1 VKLCEA
7 FHRYIRHDT
16 CEFHGSA
23 SILRVLEFIFP
34 SQMNV
39 ASILQFGFLAWYL
52 LNDDWEIHKAV
63 MLKELRKEEL
73 DATVRQMVIRFFT
86 EMYPEQG
93 DMEEEEM
100 VAEGVNAAIAG
111 AQKPAKPLFTRWE
124 TVADMIVFVSKY
136 VEVLS
141 ISFEKTR
148 QDGGAGV
155 SASSMPG
162 MAAAW
167 IGWTNSPQLL
177 ACLEMGREFV
187 EKLWK
192 PHNDLI
198 GKWNVLYDCDGVF
211 DVFGRPHRT
220 LNWLIEAEEMLS
232 DFEELP
238 SYKVM
243 LAAYADEDNG
253 EEKVRRLYL
262 QCYTRTVERLKGNSC
277 RYLEGMLVMSS
288 LGDPSFVPTL
298 WEALSH
304 LREHVHRPRDR
315 THKGE
320 VLEQILRDQELPH
333 YERVEFEAMTS
344 LDCLDDIYS
353 YLQYLQNSSEEEY
366 VAFVKDPLDATN
378 QPDPYMKIVSLWQAA
393 FSHTRPVENSFL
405 KWDQQMRNNSAS
417 GRKGKNSA
425 PSGPRQA
432 TDLPAAGV
440 RVQGVLAK
448 AKQAQ
453 VERRDNERIITEKR
467 RLKTRKIQDASGR
480 AVVFNQ
486 TFDELRPTT
495 EELAAARVVV
505 KKRVDFVRVP
515 RDGSTPSPEIVA
527 LFAEMESS
535 YHGWVGPRQTYA
547 QLMEKG
553 LSIKVPIDI
562 VCSSECIWRDAERG
576 RGKAISLTCTQCTI
590 VFHAKCMVMEG
601 VLSADFNWTAE
612 AVKKMGGFLCRDC
625 GGTPA
630 TNSPPEGVR
639 QAAPKKAAAKEKAPA
654 KKASAKK
661 ASDSAKKAEAAA
673 KKAAVAAT
681 KATAAAKKATAKK
694 KAPAKVAAAAKKAT
708 TAVKKVPAK
717 KKAPAAV
724 KKVTVTAKKAT
735 AKKATAAAK
744 KPEVPAK
751 KAGSSKKKERDVVEE
766 VSGAEQ
772 REKKKRNVSVAN
784 AQPPTQG
791 STRESR
797 TSSTQRKGK
806 RKKR

>member
-1 VKLCEA
+1 V
-7 FHRYIRHDT
+7 
-16 CEFHGSA
+16 
-23 SILRVLEFIFP
+23 
-34 SQMNV
+34 
-39 ASILQFGFLAWYL
+39 
-52 LNDDWEIHKAV
+52 
-63 MLKELRKEEL
+63 
-73 DATVRQMVIRFFT
+73 
-86 EMYPEQG
+86 
-93 DMEEEEM
+93 EEEEM
-100 VAEGVNAAIAG
+100 VAEGVKAAIAG
-111 AQKPAKPLFTRWE
+111 AKKPLKPIGTRWE

-162 MAAAW
+162 MAAAF

-211 DVFGRPHRT
+211 DVFGRPRRT
-220 LNWLIEAEEMLS
+220 LNWLIDATEMLS

-243 LAAYADEDNG
+243 LAAYADEANG
-253 EEKVRRLYL
+253 EEKVHRLYL
-262 QCYTRTVERLKGNSC
+262 QCYSRTVERIKGNSC

-304 LREHVHRPRDR
+304 LREHVDRPRDR

-333 YERVEFEAMTS
+333 YERVEFEAMTT
-344 LDCLDDIYS
+344 LDCLDDIYR
-353 YLQYLQNSSEEEY
+353 YLQYLQDASEEEY
-366 VAFVKDPLDATN
+366 VAFVKDPDAKG
-378 QPDPYMKIVSLWQAA
+378 QPEPYMKIVSLWQAA

-453 VERRDNERIITEKR
+453 VEKRDNERIISKKKK
-467 RLKTRKIQDASGR
+467 LKTQKIQDASGR
-480 AVVFNQ
+480 AAVFNQ
-486 TFDELRPTT
+486 TFDELRPTR
-495 EELAAARVVV
+495 EELAAARESV
-505 KKRVDFVRVP
+505 KEKVESGRVP
-515 RDGSTPSPEIVA
+515 RDGSAPSPEIA
-527 LFAEMESS
+527 AIFEEMESS
-535 YHGWVGPRQTYA
+535 FVGWVGPRLTFA
-547 QLMEKG
+547 QLLEKG

-562 VCSSECIWRDAERG
+562 VCSADCIWRNAERG
-576 RGKAISLTCTQCTI
+576 RGKAIAITCTRCTV
-590 VFHAKCMVMEG
+590 VFHIKCMVKER
-601 VLSADFNWTAE
+601 VLVDDFNWNAE
-612 AVKKMGGFLCRDC
+612 AVKKMAGFLCRDC

-639 QAAPKKAAAKEKAPA
+639 QPKKAAAK
-654 KKASAKK
+654 
-661 ASDSAKKAEAAA
+661 
-673 KKAAVAAT
+673 
-681 KATAAAKKATAKK
+681 K
-694 KAPAKVAAAAKKAT
+694 KAPVKKAAAAAKAT
-708 TAVKKVPAK
+708 SKKKVPAK
-717 KKAPAAV
+717 KKAPA
-724 KKVTVTAKKAT
+724 KKATVAAKKAT
-735 AKKATAAAK
+735 VKKATAAAK
-744 KPEVPAK
+744 KTPAKKVTPAK
-751 KAGSSKKKERDVVEE
+751 KAARPKKKERDVVEE
-766 VSGAEQ
+766 VSEAEQ
-772 REKKKRNVSVAN
+772 REKKKRNVRVAS

-791 STRESR
+791 SMRESR
-797 TSSTQRKGK
+797 TSSTQRK
-806 RKKR
+806 RNKKKQ